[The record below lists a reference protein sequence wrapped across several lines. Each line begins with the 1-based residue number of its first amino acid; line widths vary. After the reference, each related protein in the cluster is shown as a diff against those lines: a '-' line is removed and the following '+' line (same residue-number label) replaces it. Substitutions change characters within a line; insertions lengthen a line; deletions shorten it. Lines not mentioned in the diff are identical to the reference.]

1 MSRLLKIV
9 LPALLLLTST
19 SCVTI
24 SMDEETKVRVDK
36 ALAEVDRISGILE
49 AYQTDVKSLVERLNR
64 LIDKFAP
71 EPKKQVEKPEDKSP

>member
-36 ALAEVDRISGILE
+36 ALAEVDRISAILE

-71 EPKKQVEKPEDKSP
+71 EPKKQVEKSEDKSP